1 MNNLN
6 LFGKEWLNIVFENRN
21 KLYGAYKL
29 RKESNKTTFMAL
41 AIGLGLISLGFGSSY
56 LYASKSE
63 GTVIIVNLPDE
74 ETPTVTPKDIDT
86 PPEKPKDI
94 PKDIIEPATQKET
107 TASARTSVQKEIEF
121 KTMRVE
127 KDHKVVNENL
137 AAQSDFTD
145 EIQSGQKNN
154 DADLENGVLKSNGG
168 ITGDAKDG
176 IDGKKPGDDVGTTT
190 TDLTNNI
197 VRLVQHKA
205 MPNEGYDKFFE
216 SFIRKFSKNS
226 IESNE
231 KELVIKLRFVVEKDG
246 SFTDIQ
252 IIEDKFGLGNEA
264 VRVLKS
270 MPKWK
275 PAQHNGTSVRSIFT
289 LPIKVRVNN

>member
-29 RKESNKTTFMAL
+29 RQESNKTTFMAL
-41 AIGLGLISLGFGSSY
+41 AIGLGIISLGFGSSY
-56 LYASKSE
+56 LYASKPTE
-63 GTVIIVNLPDE
+63 TVTIVTLPDKG
-74 ETPTVTPKDIDT
+74 TSTVTPKDIDT
-86 PPEKPKDI
+86 PPEKPKDL
-94 PKDIIEPATQKET
+94 PKDVVEPTTPKEKT
-107 TASARTSVQKEIEF
+107 SSARTSVQKEIEF
-121 KTMRVE
+121 KEMRVE
-127 KDHKVVNENL
+127 KDNKVANNHL

-145 EIQSGQKNN
+145 DIQSGQKNN

-168 ITGDAKDG
+168 ITGGAKDG
-176 IDGKKPGDDVGTTT
+176 IDGKKPGDVAGTTT
-190 TDLTNNI
+190 KDLTNNI
-197 VRLVQHKA
+197 VRLVQQKA

-216 SFIRKFSKNS
+216 SFIRKFSKNG
-226 IESNE
+226 IGGNE
-231 KELVIKLRFVVEKDG
+231 KEMVVKLRFVVEKDG

-275 PAQHNGTSVRSIFT
+275 PAQHNGITVRSIFT

>member
-6 LFGKEWLNIVFENRN
+6 LVGKEWLNIVFENRN

-29 RKESNKTTFMAL
+29 RQESNKTTFMAL
-41 AIGLGLISLGFGSSY
+41 AIGLGIISLGFGSSY
-56 LYASKSE
+56 LYASKPTETVTIVTLTDE
-63 GTVIIVNLPDE
+63 GT
-74 ETPTVTPKDIDT
+74 PTIAPKNIDT

-94 PKDIIEPATQKET
+94 PKDVVEPATPNET

-127 KDHKVVNENL
+127 EDNKVTNDNL

-145 EIQSGQKNN
+145 DIQSGQENN

-168 ITGDAKDG
+168 ITGHSTDG
-176 IDGKKPGDDVGTTT
+176 IDGKKPGDVTGTTT
-190 TDLTNNI
+190 KDLTNNI
-197 VRLVQHKA
+197 VRLVQQKA
-205 MPNEGYDKFFE
+205 VPNEGYDKFFE

-226 IESNE
+226 INSNE
-231 KELVIKLRFVVEKDG
+231 KELLIKLRFVVEKDG

-275 PAQHNGTSVRSIFT
+275 PAQHNGTTVRSIFT

>member
-29 RKESNKTTFMAL
+29 RQESNKTTFIAL
-41 AIGLGLISLGFGSSY
+41 AIGLGIISLGFGSSY
-56 LYASKSE
+56 LYASKPTE
-63 GTVIIVNLPDE
+63 TVTIVTLPDKG
-74 ETPTVTPKDIDT
+74 TSTVTPKDIDT
-86 PPEKPKDI
+86 PPEKPKDL
-94 PKDIIEPATQKET
+94 PKDVVEPTTPKEK

-121 KTMRVE
+121 KTMRAE
-127 KDHKVVNENL
+127 EDHKVVNENL
-137 AAQSDFTD
+137 VAQSDFTD

-154 DADLENGVLKSNGG
+154 EADLENGVLKSNGG
-168 ITGDAKDG
+168 ITGNTKEG
-176 IDGKKPGDDVGTTT
+176 IDGKKPGDVAGTTT
-190 TDLTNNI
+190 KGLTNDI
-197 VRLVQHKA
+197 VRLVQQKA

-216 SFIRKFSKNS
+216 SFIRKFSKNDVGG
-226 IESNE
+226 NQ
-231 KELVIKLRFVVEKDG
+231 KEMVVKLRFVVEKDG
-246 SFTDIQ
+246 SFTDIK

-275 PAQHNGTSVRSIFT
+275 PAQHNGATVRSIFT